1 MIYER
6 YLSFWNEM
14 KWNELN
20 WIEEKKEYWEKKEKE
35 RGNEKNKMLI
45 GESEMKRHG
54 ILTGGC
60 KMKQNIYLEKEDGQR
75 KGSRKN
81 GEK

>member
-1 MIYER
+1 
-6 YLSFWNEM
+6 
-14 KWNELN
+14 
-20 WIEEKKEYWEKKEKE
+20 
-35 RGNEKNKMLI
+35 MLI

-60 KMKQNIYLEKEDGQR
+60 KMKLNIYLEKEDGQR